1 MNFPTQ
7 TGRFALGD
15 LKLQSGEVLRDAALS
30 WKSYGALSPAR
41 DNVIL
46 SLRWYSPTRPR
57 TGRHSPTRTRRS
69 G

>member
-46 SLRWYSPTRPR
+46 SLALV
-57 TGRHSPTRTRRS
+57 
-69 G
+69 